1 MSKPKDEERELESP
15 RFTEEA
21 HTFGSWFQSVRGY
34 LGKQEAAGGRAG
46 AEQDLSERG
55 RQGLITVLCNYC
67 VGETIALEGASGLIT
82 FAPNRTSKIFLSTQV
97 VDEGRHVEVFLHRL
111 RELGVADPELEIERR
126 ADRNLL
132 EFRKRLLELI
142 AQQDWEAALFA
153 QNVILEGM
161 EFAVF
166 NAHAENADP
175 VTGAILRGVVRDER
189 RHIEFGEASLERL
202 LQVAPHRRAHLRGVK
217 QELDHLV
224 LATFQATATELG
236 EGALGEVE
244 LGQAYLDATRRLGLA

>member
-1 MSKPKDEERELESP
+1 MPKRDDEKRGLETT
-15 RFTEEA
+15 RFAEEA
-21 HTFGSWFQSVRGY
+21 HTFGYWYQTVRGY
-34 LGKQEAAGGRAG
+34 LGETVVGRRSEAP
-46 AEQDLSERG
+46 EVQLSEPE
-55 RQGLITVLCNYC
+55 RQALITVLCSYC
-67 VGETIALEGASGLIT
+67 VGETVALEGSSGLIS
-82 FAPNRTSKIFLSTQV
+82 FAPNRVSKIFLSTQV

-111 RELGVADPELEIERR
+111 RELGVADPDVEIDRR
-126 ADRNLL
+126 ANRNLL

-166 NAHAENADP
+166 NAHAEMADP
-175 VTGAILRGVVRDER
+175 VTRELLLGVVRDER

-202 LQVAPHRRAHLRGVK
+202 LQVAPHRRAHLRAVK

-224 LATFQATATELG
+224 LATFEQTAREIGGDRT
-236 EGALGEVE
+236 GEVE
-244 LGQAYLDATRRLGLA
+244 LGRAYLIATRRLGLA